1 MNIFDGKG
9 LVEINHDSYFCFL
22 LYIRTI
28 EILAQP
34 LRQSAFPSVGENV
47 CLTSESADFLFQKD
61 YTNKYKLHYKRFRF
75 SKVFSLSSILA
86 IWVSG

>member
-47 CLTSESADFLFQKD
+47 CLTSESADFFISER
-61 YTNKYKLHYKRFRF
+61 LHE
-75 SKVFSLSSILA
+75 
-86 IWVSG
+86 